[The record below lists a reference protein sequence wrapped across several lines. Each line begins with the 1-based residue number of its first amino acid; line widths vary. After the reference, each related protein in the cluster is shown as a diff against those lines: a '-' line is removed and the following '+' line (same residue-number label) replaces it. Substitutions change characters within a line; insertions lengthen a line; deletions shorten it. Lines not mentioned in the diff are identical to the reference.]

1 MSAQLLI
8 CKFAAFTCVSFSF
21 TDASPLHS
29 SYHPIKSFAV
39 VIQRN
44 LFINQTFLLDI
55 LYK

>member
-8 CKFAAFTCVSFSF
+8 CKFSVFTCVSVFF

-29 SYHPIKSFAV
+29 SYRPIKSFGV

-44 LFINQTFLLDI
+44 LFSQTLLLDI